1 MVQLISCSAGSVS
14 AHTFR
19 SLRRATAIERNKQ
32 TLFRL
37 QLGKLHASWELQT
50 LQEQLQGTSQYYEEQ
65 LSILMAKVQSLEL
78 LLALKPCETASD
90 MKAGSN
96 EIATQTD
103 GDTYA
108 NSIPGEASE
117 SCCQTCNAS
126 TTTDIC
132 DISVELVPMSM
143 VEPLLERCAERFQT
157 HNEATARELAT
168 KLQERHDAEIDR
180 LMKENESIVIELRAE
195 QSKVQEQEQKSSTHA
210 TGTHKRCDEVLDW
223 GPCFDDASSAEE
235 DQLCVGMAVQI
246 KALSARPELNGRWGT
261 LVKFDVERDR
271 WHVDLGTELGI
282 KLFKVSNLSA
292 FADYSTDI
300 DDLGLGAGFD
310 VKQPVTRRND
320 LGLPLCDDGGV
331 DWMKTFPDF
340 SHQFFDHQRQREFC
354 CSVCGDDTST
364 LNGCHGYAA
373 YSTSAGV
380 WEEGHL
386 INMVGD
392 IPGDLHCL
400 RCHAATIPCKFHAR
414 GYCARGENCA
424 YKHER
429 ML

>member
-19 SLRRATAIERNKQ
+19 FLRRATAIERNKQ

-37 QLGKLHASWELQT
+37 QLGKLHACWELQT

-65 LSILMAKVQSLEL
+65 LSILMARVQSLEL

-180 LMKENESIVIELRAE
+180 LKENKSIITELRAE
-195 QSKVQEQEQKSSTHA
+195 QSKVQ
-210 TGTHKRCDEVLDW
+210 
-223 GPCFDDASSAEE
+223 
-235 DQLCVGMAVQI
+235 
-246 KALSARPELNGRWGT
+246 
-261 LVKFDVERDR
+261 
-271 WHVDLGTELGI
+271 
-282 KLFKVSNLSA
+282 
-292 FADYSTDI
+292 
-300 DDLGLGAGFD
+300 
-310 VKQPVTRRND
+310 
-320 LGLPLCDDGGV
+320 
-331 DWMKTFPDF
+331 
-340 SHQFFDHQRQREFC
+340 
-354 CSVCGDDTST
+354 
-364 LNGCHGYAA
+364 
-373 YSTSAGV
+373 
-380 WEEGHL
+380 
-386 INMVGD
+386 
-392 IPGDLHCL
+392 
-400 RCHAATIPCKFHAR
+400 
-414 GYCARGENCA
+414 
-424 YKHER
+424 
-429 ML
+429 